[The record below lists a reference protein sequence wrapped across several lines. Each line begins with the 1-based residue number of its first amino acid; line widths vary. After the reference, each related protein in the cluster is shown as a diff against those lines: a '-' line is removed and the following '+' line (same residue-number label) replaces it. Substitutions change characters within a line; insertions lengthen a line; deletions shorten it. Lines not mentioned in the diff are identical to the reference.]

1 MICQPLAGLCPSKIM
16 SIFKALFLLLF
27 LPSTIRVTVTEPC
40 PISMCGSKGI
50 PIRFPFQRQDQ
61 NCGYPGFNL
70 SCNGDQITVLKLPYA
85 GEFFV
90 RGIDYMMQQ
99 IQLYDPDNCLPR
111 RLLRF
116 NLSGS
121 PFAAA
126 YSQMY
131 TFLSCPSQLAKPS
144 GFRTVDCLGSSTISV
159 IATSS
164 TSLANSMPPSCKII
178 ATLAVPVTWPDR
190 YYEGFSTSL
199 NGDLRLR
206 WDVPDCGACE
216 AQGSLCGFKSN
227 ASQEIGCFDFPKAP
241 GKFNFF
247 YLFLFI
253 FFIFYFLFFVH
264 LIWLNTNITIKRWMS
279 RIKGLGQYNS

>member
-131 TFLSCPSQLAKPS
+131 TFLSCPSL
-144 GFRTVDCLGSSTISV
+144 L
-159 IATSS
+159 
-164 TSLANSMPPSCKII
+164 
-178 ATLAVPVTWPDR
+178 
-190 YYEGFSTSL
+190 
-199 NGDLRLR
+199 
-206 WDVPDCGACE
+206 
-216 AQGSLCGFKSN
+216 
-227 ASQEIGCFDFPKAP
+227 
-241 GKFNFF
+241 
-247 YLFLFI
+247 
-253 FFIFYFLFFVH
+253 
-264 LIWLNTNITIKRWMS
+264 
-279 RIKGLGQYNS
+279 